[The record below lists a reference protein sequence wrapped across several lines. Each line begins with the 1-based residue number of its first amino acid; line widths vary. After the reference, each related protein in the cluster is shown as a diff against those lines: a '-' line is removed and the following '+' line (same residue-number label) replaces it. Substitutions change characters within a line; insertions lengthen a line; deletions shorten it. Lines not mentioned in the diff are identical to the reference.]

1 MNCPNLIE
9 KTAGVCYNGNMYD
22 AVQTAQDKR
31 IRTDDEQNLL

>member
-9 KTAGVCYNGNMYD
+9 KTAGVCYNVSMHD